1 MPPHVD
7 GIVPDPGP
15 PTLAEH
21 AGSMS
26 TDVSGLVE
34 HEIPLQQTEDVRDW
48 LVCDDSAGRCTL
60 GCEKGKHTYIC
71 SHVHYRLVLRDL
83 ETRRCVR
90 MVDPRFPDHEK
101 DVCR

>member
-1 MPPHVD
+1 MVFDCNSLNFPQGGVAASFED
-7 GIVPDPGP
+7 AVFAA
-15 PTLAEH
+15 LAV
-21 AGSMS
+21 GLKQ
-26 TDVSGLVE
+26 TD
-34 HEIPLQQTEDVRDW
+34 DVRDW